1 MAQILPRIKKR
12 PEEIS
17 DEETA
22 LDGMRLRPPR
32 TSQKALRE
40 SNNTES
46 IINARRNVGGG
57 CPAAC
62 ATGDSLMYVLVIG
75 DVKIGSCE
83 FLTVR
88 FMCSCANAS
97 IYYLL

>member
-1 MAQILPRIKKR
+1 MECGCGLHGP
-12 PEEIS
+12 
-17 DEETA
+17 
-22 LDGMRLRPPR
+22 
-32 TSQKALRE
+32 SQKAHRE

-46 IINARRNVGGG
+46 IINARRNVGGARLRAAA
-57 CPAAC
+57 PAAC
-62 ATGDSLMYVLVIG
+62 ATGDSLMHVLVIG

-97 IYYLL
+97 LYYLL

>member
-1 MAQILPRIKKR
+1 MECGCGLHGRPKR
-12 PEEIS
+12 RFERAIIQS
-17 DEETA
+17 V
-22 LDGMRLRPPR
+22 
-32 TSQKALRE
+32 
-40 SNNTES
+40 
-46 IINARRNVGGG
+46 INARRNVGGG

-62 ATGDSLMYVLVIG
+62 ATGDSLMHVLVIG